1 MSDANATELPAMEP
15 ITPLGARA
23 PRVDKHG
30 QVTLTEATDT
40 AIASFAS
47 RLGNEA
53 KATKALAKFTG
64 LELPAAGRMT
74 EGKGLCVFW
83 TSPDQWM
90 VTASHD
96 SHEDLAAQMK
106 AAAGDTASVTEQNDA
121 WCRYDLAGSGLDA
134 VFERLC
140 PINMRGREA
149 GDATR
154 TSIDHLGCFVLMSGD
169 EAISVFGPRS
179 SAGSLHHAL
188 LTAIR
193 SAH

>member
-1 MSDANATELPAMEP
+1 MSDANTTELPGMEP

-23 PRVDKHG
+23 PRVDEHG
-30 QVTLTEATDT
+30 SITLTEVTDT

-47 RLGNEA
+47 RLGSED

-64 LELPAAGRMT
+64 LELPDPGRMI
-74 EGKGLCVFW
+74 EGKGFCVFW

-121 WCRYDLAGSGLDA
+121 WCRYDLTGSGLDA

-154 TSIDHLGCFVLMSGD
+154 TSIDHLGCFVLMAGP

-188 LTAIR
+188 LTAMR